1 MRQFELVRNKVAAN
15 RELREQ
21 RYPKRIHDKVAND
34 ETKLRLRRKGI
45 REPHC
50 RILLADDAGA
60 QQFFIPAE
68 GRPVVAIRPVQ
79 LLRNYLLGLRCS
91 KALVRREVDEMI
103 DGLEAAVVEVNA
115 ERRAVRRG
123 ATHDGAAKHDEL
135 TNLHGDCKALAHD
148 GASKLSK
155 KRE

>member
-1 MRQFELVRNKVAAN
+1 LSWAVTRSLPLAKLERIGI
-15 RELREQ
+15 RE
-21 RYPKRIHDKVAND
+21 RIYDKVANG
-34 ETKLRLRRKGI
+34 ETQLRLGRKGT

-50 RILLADDAGA
+50 RLLFADDVWT
-60 QQFFIPAE
+60 QQFFVTAE
-68 GRPVVAIRPVQ
+68 GRLVVAIRPVQ